1 MNSIQYN
8 FKSIPIIPKVSD
20 LIDTILSRTQ
30 SKTPTVTHPGYKI
43 TRIRKFYMRKV
54 RFTEDTIVEKLESIT
69 KNFPKLDDIH
79 PFYADMINILYD
91 KDHYKLAL
99 GTVNTAKNICQKIAS
114 DYVKL
119 LKYGDSLYR
128 CKQLKVAALGRMMT
142 TLKKLGS
149 SFNYLEEVRKHLSR
163 FPSIDPTERT
173 LILSGFPN
181 VGKSSFMNKI
191 TYADSEVQ
199 AYHFTTQSLF
209 VGHTYYKNIRWQVI
223 DTPGILDRTLEQR
236 NIIEMQTIT
245 ALAHLDACILYF
257 IDVSEN
263 CGYSIA
269 QQVSLFDS
277 IRPLFKNKPLVII
290 ANKTDLRK
298 YTELPENDRKLI
310 EDVAKEHQT
319 YLIQMSNNTGNGV
332 FDVKS
337 KACDILLKYREVKNN
352 GTKTKDITGLD
363 KIYIAKPTQIRDN
376 RKRTPNIP
384 QSFLEEKKIKLDE
397 KKEEKFDEEKFLR
410 EDNINDLEKKVDT
423 SKVKSII
430 EANGGD
436 GIFFFPQREE
446 FKLENPDWKYDI
458 WPEFMDGKNVFDFVD
473 KDILKK
479 VEALEK
485 EEEEIINN
493 ENKGL
498 GLKDDEDENMNDEE
512 ESSELSDDLIEAHE
526 KLMKDLKTI
535 KERHKL
541 VKRSKLPSRL
551 TGESS
556 TDKFMAEI
564 RPDLKEKADKIK
576 LISHKMRREQKDK
589 VRNNLKKDAG
599 IEDNDDMDDIDEMDI
614 DEENQK
620 TVKKKK
626 ISDKDSAKVVHEKNK
641 IVQRLQKKIQ
651 KKFDKNLQINETDRR
666 IDSKKPKFFN
676 TGKRGIGKTDW
687 R

>member
-8 FKSIPIIPKVSD
+8 FKSIPIIPKVNE

-54 RFTEDTIVEKLESIT
+54 RFTQDTITEKLEAII

-99 GTVNTAKNICQKIAS
+99 GTVNTAKNICEKIGS

-142 TLKKLGS
+142 TLKKLNS

-173 LILSGFPN
+173 LILAGFPN

-209 VGHTYYKNIRWQVI
+209 VGHTYYKNIKWQVI
-223 DTPGILDRTLEQR
+223 DTPGILDRNLEQR

-257 IDVSEN
+257 VDVSEN
-263 CGYSIA
+263 CGYSIK
-269 QQVSLFDS
+269 QQISLFDS

-290 ANKTDLRK
+290 ANKTDLK
-298 YTELPENDRKLI
+298 PYNDLDPSDKKLI
-310 EDVAKEHQT
+310 ENVAKEHQT
-319 YLIQMSNNTGNGV
+319 FLIQMSNETGNGV

-337 KACDILLKYREVKNN
+337 KACDILLKYREVTNH
-352 GTKTKDITGLD
+352 GAATKDITSLD

-376 RKRTPNIP
+376 RKRLPNIP
-384 QSFLEEKKIKLDE
+384 ESFIEEKKNTIPEEIDNETFLKKDTINTLEKKIKNN
-397 KKEEKFDEEKFLR
+397 KIKE
-410 EDNINDLEKKVDT
+410 
-423 SKVKSII
+423 II
-430 EANGGD
+430 EQNGGE
-436 GIFFFPQREE
+436 GVFFFEQRDE
-446 FKLENPDWKYDI
+446 FKLENPDWNYDI
-458 WPEFMDGKNVFDFVD
+458 WPEIMDGKNVYDFVD

-479 VEALEK
+479 VEALEN
-485 EEEEIINN
+485 ETENN
-493 ENKGL
+493 NNGL
-498 GLKDDEDENMNDEE
+498 ELDDDEMDD

-526 KLMKDLKTI
+526 QVMKNQKI
-535 KERHKL
+535 ISEKHKL
-541 VKRSKLPSRL
+541 VKKSKVPSRL
-551 TGESS
+551 AGNTA
-556 TDKFMAEI
+556 TDKFMEEV
-564 RPDLKEKADKIK
+564 RPDLKEKAEKVK
-576 LISHKMRREQKDK
+576 LLSHKLRREQKEK
-589 VRNNLKKDAG
+589 LRNSLKKDAG
-599 IEDNDDMDDIDEMDI
+599 VDIEDEKVDEENMDI
-614 DEENQK
+614 DEDNEMP
-620 TVKKKK
+620 TKKKK
-626 ISDKDSAKVVHEKNK
+626 VSENSSEKVKQEKNR

-651 KKFDKNLQINETDRR
+651 KKFDKNLQIDESDRH
-666 IDSKKPKFFN
+666 IDTKKPKFFN
-676 TGKRGIGKTDW
+676 TGKRGLGKTDW

>member
-8 FKSIPIIPKVSD
+8 FKNIPIIPKVSD

-54 RFTEDTIVEKLESIT
+54 RFTEDTITEKLESIT

-142 TLKKLGS
+142 ALKKLGA

-173 LILSGFPN
+173 LILAGFPN

-223 DTPGILDRTLEQR
+223 DTPGILDRALEQR

-257 IDVSEN
+257 IDVSEG

-298 YTELPENDRKLI
+298 YTELPEKERKLI
-310 EDVAKEHQT
+310 EEVAKEHQT
-319 YLIQMSNNTGNGV
+319 YLIQMSNTTGNGV

-337 KACDILLKYREVKNN
+337 KACDILLKYREVKNSGN
-352 GTKTKDITGLD
+352 KTKDITGLD
-363 KIYIAKPTQIRDN
+363 KIYIAQPTQIRDN

-384 QSFLEEKKIKLDE
+384 QSFLEEKKIKLNE
-397 KKEEKFDEEKFLR
+397 EQNEKFDEEKFLR
-410 EDNINDLEKKVDT
+410 EDNINKLEKKIKNNKFKEV
-423 SKVKSII
+423 I
-430 EANGGD
+430 EANGGT
-436 GIFFFPQREE
+436 GIYYFPLREE
-446 FKLENPDWKYDI
+446 FKLENPEWKYDI

-485 EEEEIINN
+485 EEEEILKNGD
-493 ENKGL
+493 KGL
-498 GLKDDEDENMNDEE
+498 DLEDNDNMDDGE

-526 KLMKDLKTI
+526 KLVQNLKTI

-541 VKRSKLPSRL
+541 VKKSKLPSKL
-551 TGESS
+551 VGDSA
-556 TDKFMAEI
+556 TDKFMAQV

-576 LISHKMRREQKDK
+576 LLSQKMRRDQKDK
-589 VRNNLKKDAG
+589 VRSNLKKDAG
-599 IEDNDDMDDIDEMDI
+599 IEEDDKIISDSDEMDI
-614 DEENQK
+614 EEENQK

-626 ISDKDSAKVVHEKNK
+626 LSEKESAKVTHEKNK

>member
-8 FKSIPIIPKVSD
+8 FKNIPIIPKVSD

-54 RFTEDTIVEKLESIT
+54 RFTEDTITEKLESIT

-142 TLKKLGS
+142 ALKKLGA

-173 LILSGFPN
+173 LILAGFPN

-223 DTPGILDRTLEQR
+223 DTPGILDRALEQR

-257 IDVSEN
+257 IDVSEG

-298 YTELPENDRKLI
+298 YTELPEKERKLI
-310 EDVAKEHQT
+310 EEVAKEHQT
-319 YLIQMSNNTGNGV
+319 YLIQMSNTTGNGV

-337 KACDILLKYREVKNN
+337 KACDILLKYREVKNSGN
-352 GTKTKDITGLD
+352 KTKDITGLD
-363 KIYIAKPTQIRDN
+363 KIYIAQPTQIRDN

-384 QSFLEEKKIKLDE
+384 QSFLEEKKIKLNE
-397 KKEEKFDEEKFLR
+397 EQNEKFDEEKFLR
-410 EDNINDLEKKVDT
+410 EDNINKLEKKIKNNKFKEV
-423 SKVKSII
+423 I
-430 EANGGD
+430 EANGGT
-436 GIFFFPQREE
+436 GIYYFPLREE
-446 FKLENPDWKYDI
+446 FKLENPEWKYDI

-485 EEEEIINN
+485 EEEEILKNGD
-493 ENKGL
+493 KGL
-498 GLKDDEDENMNDEE
+498 DLEDNDNMDDGE

-526 KLMKDLKTI
+526 KLVQNLKTI

-541 VKRSKLPSRL
+541 VKKSKLPSKL
-551 TGESS
+551 IGDSA
-556 TDKFMAEI
+556 TDKFMAQV

-576 LISHKMRREQKDK
+576 LLSQKMRRDQKDK
-589 VRNNLKKDAG
+589 VRTNLKKDAG
-599 IEDNDDMDDIDEMDI
+599 IEEDDKIISDSDEMDI
-614 DEENQK
+614 EEENQK

-626 ISDKDSAKVVHEKNK
+626 LSEKESAKVTHEKNK

>member
-8 FKSIPIIPKVSD
+8 FKNIPIIPKVSD

-54 RFTEDTIVEKLESIT
+54 RFTEDTITEKLEAIT

-99 GTVNTAKNICQKIAS
+99 GTVNTAKNICQKIGT

-142 TLKKLGS
+142 TLKKLGA

-173 LILSGFPN
+173 LILAGFPN

-223 DTPGILDRTLEQR
+223 DTPGILDRALEQR
-236 NIIEMQTIT
+236 NIIEIQTIT

-298 YTELPENDRKLI
+298 YTDLPEKERKLI
-310 EDVAKEHQT
+310 EEVAKEHQT
-319 YLIQMSNNTGNGV
+319 YLIQMSNTTGNGV

-384 QSFLEEKKIKLDE
+384 QSFLEEKKIKLNE
-397 KKEEKFDEEKFLR
+397 KKNEKIDEEKFLR
-410 EDNINDLEKKVDT
+410 EDNINDLEKKVDN
-423 SKVKSII
+423 KFKEVI
-430 EANGGD
+430 EANGGT
-436 GIFFFPQREE
+436 GIYYFPLREE

-479 VEALEK
+479 VQELEK
-485 EEEEIINN
+485 EEEEILNR
-493 ENKGL
+493 EDKGL
-498 GLKDDEDENMNDEE
+498 GLDNDENMDDGE
-512 ESSELSDDLIEAHE
+512 ESSELSEDLIEAHD
-526 KLMKDLKTI
+526 KLMQDLKTI

-541 VKRSKLPSRL
+541 VKKSKLPSRL
-551 TGESS
+551 VGESA
-556 TDKFMAEI
+556 TDKFMAEV
-564 RPDLKEKADKIK
+564 RPDLKAKAEKIK
-576 LISHKMRREQKDK
+576 LLSHKLRREQKDK

-599 IEDNDDMDDIDEMDI
+599 IGEDMDEDSDVMDI
-614 DEENQK
+614 EDEEPK
-620 TVKKKK
+620 VVKKKK
-626 ISDKDSAKVVHEKNK
+626 ISEKESAKVTHEKNK
-641 IVQRLQKKIQ
+641 IVQRLQKKIK

>member
-8 FKSIPIIPKVSD
+8 FKNIPIIPKVSD

-54 RFTEDTIVEKLESIT
+54 RFTEDTITEKLESIT

-142 TLKKLGS
+142 ALKKLGA

-173 LILSGFPN
+173 LILAGFPN

-223 DTPGILDRTLEQR
+223 DTPGILDRALEQR

-257 IDVSEN
+257 IDVSEG

-298 YTELPENDRKLI
+298 YTELPEKERKLI
-310 EDVAKEHQT
+310 EEVAKEHQT
-319 YLIQMSNNTGNGV
+319 YLIQMSNTTGNGV

-337 KACDILLKYREVKNN
+337 KACDILLKYREVKNSGN
-352 GTKTKDITGLD
+352 KTKDITGLD
-363 KIYIAKPTQIRDN
+363 KIYIAQPTQIRDN

-384 QSFLEEKKIKLDE
+384 QSFLEEKKMKLDA
-397 KKEEKFDEEKFLR
+397 KQKEKFDEEKFLR
-410 EDNINDLEKKVDT
+410 EDNINDLEKKIDNKFKNV
-423 SKVKSII
+423 I
-430 EANGGD
+430 EANGGT
-436 GIFFFPQREE
+436 GIYYFPLREE
-446 FKLENPDWKYDI
+446 FKLENPEWKYDI

-479 VEALEK
+479 VEALER
-485 EEEEIINN
+485 EEEEILQKGD
-493 ENKGL
+493 KGL
-498 GLKDDEDENMNDEE
+498 NMDNDEDMNDGE
-512 ESSELSDDLIEAHE
+512 ESSELSEDLIEAHD
-526 KLMKDLKTI
+526 KLMQDLKTI

-541 VKRSKLPSRL
+541 VKRSKLPSKL
-551 TGESS
+551 VGESA
-556 TDKFMAEI
+556 TDKFMAEV
-564 RPDLKEKADKIK
+564 RPDLKAKAEKIK
-576 LISHKMRREQKDK
+576 LLSHKMRRDQKDK

-599 IEDNDDMDDIDEMDI
+599 IGDMDEISDEMDI
-614 DEENQK
+614 EEEDQK
-620 TVKKKK
+620 VVKKKK
-626 ISDKDSAKVVHEKNK
+626 ISEKESAKVTHEKNK

-666 IDSKKPKFFN
+666 IDSKKQKFFN

>member
-8 FKSIPIIPKVSD
+8 FKNIPIIPKVSD

-54 RFTEDTIVEKLESIT
+54 RFTEDTITEKLESIT

-142 TLKKLGS
+142 ALKKLGA

-173 LILSGFPN
+173 LILAGFPN

-223 DTPGILDRTLEQR
+223 DTPGILDRALEQR

-257 IDVSEN
+257 IDVSEG

-298 YTELPENDRKLI
+298 YTDLPEKERKLI
-310 EDVAKEHQT
+310 EEVAKEHQT
-319 YLIQMSNNTGNGV
+319 YLIQMSNTTGNGV

-337 KACDILLKYREVKNN
+337 KACDILLKYREVKNSGN
-352 GTKTKDITGLD
+352 KTKDITGLD
-363 KIYIAKPTQIRDN
+363 KIYIAQPTQIRDN

-384 QSFLEEKKIKLDE
+384 QSFLDEKKIKLNE
-397 KKEEKFDEEKFLR
+397 EQNEKFDEEKFLR
-410 EDNINDLEKKVDT
+410 EDNINKLEKKIKNNKFKEV
-423 SKVKSII
+423 I
-430 EANGGD
+430 EANGGT
-436 GIFFFPQREE
+436 GIYYFPLREE
-446 FKLENPDWKYDI
+446 FKLENPEWKYDI

-485 EEEEIINN
+485 EEEEILKNGD
-493 ENKGL
+493 KGL
-498 GLKDDEDENMNDEE
+498 DLEDNDNMDDGE

-526 KLMKDLKTI
+526 KLVQNLKTI

-541 VKRSKLPSRL
+541 VKKSKLPSKL
-551 TGESS
+551 VGDSA
-556 TDKFMAEI
+556 TDKFMAQV

-576 LISHKMRREQKDK
+576 LLSQKMRRDQKDK
-589 VRNNLKKDAG
+589 VRTNLKKDAG
-599 IEDNDDMDDIDEMDI
+599 IEEDDKIISDSDEMDI
-614 DEENQK
+614 EEENQK

-626 ISDKDSAKVVHEKNK
+626 LSEKESAKVTHEKNK

>member
-20 LIDTILSRTQ
+20 LIDSILSKTQ

-54 RFTEDTIVEKLESIT
+54 RFTEDSITEKLESIT

-142 TLKKLGS
+142 TLKKLGA

-173 LILSGFPN
+173 LILAGFPN

-223 DTPGILDRTLEQR
+223 DTPGILDRALEQR

-257 IDVSEN
+257 VDVSEN

-298 YTELPENDRKLI
+298 YTDLPEKDRKLI
-310 EDVAKEHQT
+310 EEVAKEHQT
-319 YLIQMSNNTGNGV
+319 YLIQMSNTTGNGV

-337 KACDILLKYREVKNN
+337 KACDILLKYREVKNS
-352 GTKTKDITGLD
+352 GAKTKDITGLD

-384 QSFLEEKKIKLDE
+384 QSFLEEKKIKLNEE
-397 KKEEKFDEEKFLR
+397 KNEKFDEEKFLR
-410 EDNINDLEKKVDT
+410 EDNINNLEKKIKNNKFKEV
-423 SKVKSII
+423 I
-430 EANGGD
+430 EANGGT
-436 GIFFFPQREE
+436 GIYYFPLREE

-485 EEEEIINN
+485 EEEEIAQR
-493 ENKGL
+493 GDL
-498 GLKDDEDENMNDEE
+498 GLDEDEDNNNMDDGE
-512 ESSELSDDLIEAHE
+512 ESSELSEDLIEAHE
-526 KLMKDLKTI
+526 KLMKNVKII

-551 TGESS
+551 IGESA
-556 TDKFMAEI
+556 TDKFMSEV
-564 RPDLKEKADKIK
+564 RPDLKEKAEKIK
-576 LISHKMRREQKDK
+576 LISHKLRRDQKEKMRS
-589 VRNNLKKDAG
+589 NLKKDAG
-599 IEDNDDMDDIDEMDI
+599 INEEDDKISDSDEMDI
-614 DEENQK
+614 EEENQK

-626 ISDKDSAKVVHEKNK
+626 KSEKKSEKVIHEKNK

-651 KKFDKNLQINETDRR
+651 KKFDKNLQINE
-666 IDSKKPKFFN
+666 KCKN
-676 TGKRGIGKTDW
+676 N
-687 R
+687 

>member
-20 LIDTILSRTQ
+20 LIDSILSKTQ

-54 RFTEDTIVEKLESIT
+54 RFTEDSITEKLESIT

-142 TLKKLGS
+142 TLKKLGA

-173 LILSGFPN
+173 LILAGFPN

-223 DTPGILDRTLEQR
+223 DTPGILDRALEQR

-257 IDVSEN
+257 VDVSEN

-298 YTELPENDRKLI
+298 YTELPEKDRKLI
-310 EDVAKEHQT
+310 EEVAKEHQT
-319 YLIQMSNNTGNGV
+319 YLIQMSNTTGNGV

-337 KACDILLKYREVKNN
+337 KACDILLKYREVKNS
-352 GTKTKDITGLD
+352 GAKTKDITGLD

-384 QSFLEEKKIKLDE
+384 QSFLEEKQNKLNEE
-397 KKEEKFDEEKFLR
+397 KNEKFDEEKFLR
-410 EDNINDLEKKVDT
+410 EDNINNLEKKI
-423 SKVKSII
+423 KNNKFKEII
-430 EANGGD
+430 EANGGT
-436 GIFFFPQREE
+436 GIYYFPLREE

-485 EEEEIINN
+485 EEEEIAQRGDM
-493 ENKGL
+493 GL
-498 GLKDDEDENMNDEE
+498 DDDENNMDDGE
-512 ESSELSDDLIEAHE
+512 ESSELSEDLIEAHE
-526 KLMKDLKTI
+526 KLMKNVKTI

-551 TGESS
+551 VGESA
-556 TDKFMAEI
+556 TDKFMNEV
-564 RPDLKEKADKIK
+564 RPDLKEKAEKIK
-576 LISHKMRREQKDK
+576 LISHKMRRDQKEK
-589 VRNNLKKDAG
+589 MRSNLKKDAG
-599 IEDNDDMDDIDEMDI
+599 IDEEDDKISDSDEMDI
-614 DEENQK
+614 EEENQK

-626 ISDKDSAKVVHEKNK
+626 ISEKESAKVVHEKNK

-676 TGKRGIGKTDW
+676 TGKRGLGKTDW

>member
-8 FKSIPIIPKVSD
+8 FKNIPIIPKVSD

-54 RFTEDTIVEKLESIT
+54 RFTEDTITEKLESIT

-142 TLKKLGS
+142 ALKKLGA

-173 LILSGFPN
+173 LILAGFPN

-223 DTPGILDRTLEQR
+223 DTPGILDRALEQR

-257 IDVSEN
+257 IDVSEG

-298 YTELPENDRKLI
+298 YTDLPEKERKLI
-310 EDVAKEHQT
+310 EEVAKEHQT
-319 YLIQMSNNTGNGV
+319 YLIQMSNTTGNGV

-337 KACDILLKYREVKNN
+337 KACDILLKYREVKNSGN
-352 GTKTKDITGLD
+352 KTKDITGLD
-363 KIYIAKPTQIRDN
+363 KIYIAQPTQIRDN

-384 QSFLEEKKIKLDE
+384 QSFLEEKKIKLNE
-397 KKEEKFDEEKFLR
+397 EQNEKFDEEKFLR
-410 EDNINDLEKKVDT
+410 EDNINKLEKKIKNNKFKEV
-423 SKVKSII
+423 I
-430 EANGGD
+430 EANGGT
-436 GIFFFPQREE
+436 GIYYFPLREE
-446 FKLENPDWKYDI
+446 FKLENPEWKYDI

-485 EEEEIINN
+485 EEEEILKNGD
-493 ENKGL
+493 KGL
-498 GLKDDEDENMNDEE
+498 DLEDNDNMDDGE

-526 KLMKDLKTI
+526 KLVQNLKTI

-541 VKRSKLPSRL
+541 VKKSKLPSKL
-551 TGESS
+551 IGDSA
-556 TDKFMAEI
+556 TDKFMAQV

-576 LISHKMRREQKDK
+576 LLSQKMRRDQKDK
-589 VRNNLKKDAG
+589 VRTNLKKDAG
-599 IEDNDDMDDIDEMDI
+599 IEEDDKIISDSDEMDI
-614 DEENQK
+614 EEENQK

-626 ISDKDSAKVVHEKNK
+626 LSEKESAKVTHEKNK

>member
-8 FKSIPIIPKVSD
+8 FKNIPIIQKVNE
-20 LIDTILSRTQ
+20 LIDTILSKTQ

-54 RFTEDTIVEKLESIT
+54 RFTEDTIVEKLDGIV

-99 GTVNTAKNICQKIAS
+99 GSVNTAKNICQKIAS

-142 TLKKLGS
+142 TLKKLNS

-173 LILSGFPN
+173 LILAGFPN

-245 ALAHLDACILYF
+245 ALAHLDACI
-257 IDVSEN
+257 
-263 CGYSIA
+263 
-269 QQVSLFDS
+269 
-277 IRPLFKNKPLVII
+277 
-290 ANKTDLRK
+290 NKTDLRA
-298 YTELPENDRKLI
+298 YNDLPEKDRKCI

-319 YLIQMSNNTGNGV
+319 YLIQMSNTTGNGV

-337 KACDILLKYREVKNN
+337 KACDILLKYREVTNH
-352 GTKTKDITGLD
+352 GASTKDITGLD
-363 KIYIAKPTQIRDN
+363 KIYIAQPTQIRDN
-376 RKRTPNIP
+376 RKRLPNIP
-384 QSFLEEKKIKLDE
+384 QSFIEEKNNKIT
-397 KKEEKFDEEKFLR
+397 EEKNEKVEEEKFLR
-410 EDNINDLEKKVDT
+410 EDTINTLEKKIT
-423 SKVKSII
+423 NNKVKEII
-430 EANGGD
+430 EANGGV
-436 GIFFFPQREE
+436 GVYYFPQREE
-446 FKLENPDWKYDI
+446 FKLENPDWKYDV
-458 WPEFMDGKNVFDFVD
+458 WPEIMDGKNVYDFVD

-485 EEEEIINN
+485 EEELINN
-493 ENKGL
+493 KELDLEDDDNM
-498 GLKDDEDENMNDEE
+498 KDDDGE

-526 KLMKDLKTI
+526 KLMKNVKTI
-535 KERHKL
+535 KERHKM
-541 VKRSKLPSRL
+541 VKKSRIPVRL
-551 TGESS
+551 GGGTA
-556 TDKFMAEI
+556 TDKFMEEV
-564 RPDLKEKADKIK
+564 RPDLKAKAEKVK
-576 LISHKMRREQKDK
+576 LLSQKLRREQKDK
-589 VRNNLKKDAG
+589 MRNSLKKEAG
-599 IEDNDDMDDIDEMDI
+599 VIEEDQKVEEDDEMDI
-614 DEENQK
+614 DEENQN
-620 TVKKKK
+620 TKKKK
-626 ISDKDSAKVVHEKNK
+626 KVSEKESVKVKQEKNK

-666 IDSKKPKFFN
+666 IGDKKPRFFN
-676 TGKRGIGKTDW
+676 SGKRGIGKTDW

>member
-20 LIDTILSRTQ
+20 LIDSILSKTQ

-54 RFTEDTIVEKLESIT
+54 RFTEDSITEKLESIT

-142 TLKKLGS
+142 TLKKLGA

-173 LILSGFPN
+173 LILAGFPN

-223 DTPGILDRTLEQR
+223 DTPGILDRALEQR

-257 IDVSEN
+257 VDVSEN

-298 YTELPENDRKLI
+298 YNELPEKDRKLI
-310 EDVAKEHQT
+310 EEVAKEHQT
-319 YLIQMSNNTGNGV
+319 YLIQMSNTTGNGV

-352 GTKTKDITGLD
+352 GAKTKDITGLD

-384 QSFLEEKKIKLDE
+384 QSFLEEKQNKLNEE
-397 KKEEKFDEEKFLR
+397 KNEKFDEEKFLR
-410 EDNINDLEKKVDT
+410 EDNINNLEKKI
-423 SKVKSII
+423 KNNKFKEII
-430 EANGGD
+430 EANGGT
-436 GIFFFPQREE
+436 GIYYFPLREE

-485 EEEEIINN
+485 EEEEIAQRGDM
-493 ENKGL
+493 GL
-498 GLKDDEDENMNDEE
+498 DDDENNMDDGE
-512 ESSELSDDLIEAHE
+512 ESSELSEDLIEAHE
-526 KLMKDLKTI
+526 KLMKNVKTI

-541 VKRSKLPSRL
+541 VKRS
-551 TGESS
+551 
-556 TDKFMAEI
+556 
-564 RPDLKEKADKIK
+564 
-576 LISHKMRREQKDK
+576 
-589 VRNNLKKDAG
+589 
-599 IEDNDDMDDIDEMDI
+599 
-614 DEENQK
+614 
-620 TVKKKK
+620 
-626 ISDKDSAKVVHEKNK
+626 
-641 IVQRLQKKIQ
+641 
-651 KKFDKNLQINETDRR
+651 
-666 IDSKKPKFFN
+666 
-676 TGKRGIGKTDW
+676 
-687 R
+687 

>member
-8 FKSIPIIPKVSD
+8 FKNIPIIPKVSD

-54 RFTEDTIVEKLESIT
+54 RFTEDTITEKLEAIT

-99 GTVNTAKNICQKIAS
+99 GTVNTAKNICQKIAT

-142 TLKKLGS
+142 TLKKLGA

-173 LILSGFPN
+173 LILAGFPN

-223 DTPGILDRTLEQR
+223 DTPGILDRALEQR

-298 YTELPENDRKLI
+298 YTDLPEKERKLI
-310 EDVAKEHQT
+310 EEVAKEHQT
-319 YLIQMSNNTGNGV
+319 YLIQMSNTTGNGV

-384 QSFLEEKKIKLDE
+384 QSFIEEKKIKLNEKKDE
-397 KKEEKFDEEKFLR
+397 KIDEEKFLR
-410 EDNINDLEKKVDT
+410 EDNINDLEKKVDN
-423 SKVKSII
+423 KFKEVI
-430 EANGGD
+430 EANGGT
-436 GIFFFPQREE
+436 GIYYFPLREE

-479 VEALEK
+479 VQELEK
-485 EEEEIINN
+485 EEEEILNR
-493 ENKGL
+493 EDKGL
-498 GLKDDEDENMNDEE
+498 GLDNDENMDDGE
-512 ESSELSDDLIEAHE
+512 ESSELSEDLIEAHD
-526 KLMKDLKTI
+526 KLMQDLKTI

-541 VKRSKLPSRL
+541 VKRSKLPSKL
-551 TGESS
+551 VGESA
-556 TDKFMAEI
+556 TDKFMAEV
-564 RPDLKEKADKIK
+564 RPDLKAKAEKIK
-576 LISHKMRREQKDK
+576 LLSHKMRRDQKDK

-599 IEDNDDMDDIDEMDI
+599 IGDMDEISDEMDI
-614 DEENQK
+614 EEEEQK
-620 TVKKKK
+620 VVKKKK
-626 ISDKDSAKVVHEKNK
+626 VSEKESAKVTHEKNK

-666 IDSKKPKFFN
+666 IDSKKQKFFN

>member
-20 LIDTILSRTQ
+20 LIDSILSKTQ

-54 RFTEDTIVEKLESIT
+54 RFTEDSITEKLESIT

-142 TLKKLGS
+142 TLKKLGA

-173 LILSGFPN
+173 LILAGFPN

-223 DTPGILDRTLEQR
+223 DTPGILDRALEQR

-257 IDVSEN
+257 VDVSEN

-298 YTELPENDRKLI
+298 YTDLPEKDRKLI
-310 EDVAKEHQT
+310 EEVAKEHQT
-319 YLIQMSNNTGNGV
+319 YLIQMSNTTGNGV

-352 GTKTKDITGLD
+352 GAKTKDITGLD

-397 KKEEKFDEEKFLR
+397 AKNEKFDEEKFLR
-410 EDNINDLEKKVDT
+410 EDNINNLEKKI
-423 SKVKSII
+423 KNNKFKEII
-430 EANGGD
+430 EANGGT
-436 GIFFFPQREE
+436 GIFYFPLREE

-485 EEEEIINN
+485 EEEEIAQR
-493 ENKGL
+493 GDL
-498 GLKDDEDENMNDEE
+498 GLDEDENNMDDGE
-512 ESSELSDDLIEAHE
+512 ESSELSEDLIEAHE
-526 KLMKDLKTI
+526 KLMKNVKTI

-551 TGESS
+551 VGESA
-556 TDKFMAEI
+556 TDKFMSEV
-564 RPDLKEKADKIK
+564 RPDLKEKAEKIK
-576 LISHKMRREQKDK
+576 LISHKLRRDQKEK
-589 VRNNLKKDAG
+589 LRSNLKKDAG
-599 IEDNDDMDDIDEMDI
+599 INEEDDKISDSDEMDI
-614 DEENQK
+614 EEENQK

-626 ISDKDSAKVVHEKNK
+626 ISEKKSEKVTYEKNK

-676 TGKRGIGKTDW
+676 TGKRGLGKTDW

>member
-8 FKSIPIIPKVSD
+8 FKNIPIIPKVSD
-20 LIDTILSRTQ
+20 LIDTILSKTQ

-54 RFTEDTIVEKLESIT
+54 RFTEDTITEKLESIT

-99 GTVNTAKNICQKIAS
+99 GTVNTAKNICQKISS

-142 TLKKLGS
+142 TLKKLGA

-173 LILSGFPN
+173 LILAGFPN

-223 DTPGILDRTLEQR
+223 DTPGILDRALEQR

-257 IDVSEN
+257 VDVSEN

-298 YTELPENDRKLI
+298 YTDLPEKDRKLI
-310 EDVAKEHQT
+310 EEVAKEHQT
-319 YLIQMSNNTGNGV
+319 YLIQMSNTTGNGV

-352 GTKTKDITGLD
+352 GTKTKDITSLD

-384 QSFLEEKKIKLDE
+384 QSFLEEKKMKLDA
-397 KKEEKFDEEKFLR
+397 KQKEKFDEEKFLR
-410 EDNINDLEKKVDT
+410 EDNINDLEKKIDNKFKDV
-423 SKVKSII
+423 I
-430 EANGGD
+430 EANGGT
-436 GIFFFPQREE
+436 GIYYFPLREE
-446 FKLENPDWKYDI
+446 FKLENPEWKYDI

-479 VEALEK
+479 VEALER
-485 EEEEIINN
+485 EEEEILQKGD
-493 ENKGL
+493 KGL
-498 GLKDDEDENMNDEE
+498 NMDNDEDMNDGE
-512 ESSELSDDLIEAHE
+512 ESSELSEDLIEAHD
-526 KLMKDLKTI
+526 KLMQDLKTI

-551 TGESS
+551 IGESA
-556 TDKFMAEI
+556 TDKFMAEV
-564 RPDLKEKADKIK
+564 RPDLKQKAEKIK
-576 LISHKMRREQKDK
+576 LLSQKMRREQKDK

-599 IEDNDDMDDIDEMDI
+599 IDEEENIEDSDDMDI
-614 DEENQK
+614 EEEDK
-620 TVKKKK
+620 KIVKKKK
-626 ISDKDSAKVVHEKNK
+626 ISEKESAKIKHEKNK

-666 IDSKKPKFFN
+666 IDSKKQKFFN

>member
-1 MNSIQYN
+1 MNSIKYN

-20 LIDTILSRTQ
+20 LIDSILSKTQ

-54 RFTEDTIVEKLESIT
+54 RFTEDSITEKLESIT

-142 TLKKLGS
+142 TLKKLGA

-173 LILSGFPN
+173 LILAGFPN

-223 DTPGILDRTLEQR
+223 DTPGILDRALEQR

-257 IDVSEN
+257 VDVSEN

-298 YTELPENDRKLI
+298 YTDLPEKDRKLI
-310 EDVAKEHQT
+310 EEVAKEHQT
-319 YLIQMSNNTGNGV
+319 YLIQMSNTTGNGV

-337 KACDILLKYREVKNN
+337 KACDILLKYREVKNS
-352 GTKTKDITGLD
+352 GAKTKDITGLD

-384 QSFLEEKKIKLDE
+384 QSFLEEKKIKLNEE
-397 KKEEKFDEEKFLR
+397 KNEKFDEEKFLR
-410 EDNINDLEKKVDT
+410 EDNINNLEKKIKNNKFKEV
-423 SKVKSII
+423 I
-430 EANGGD
+430 EANGGT
-436 GIFFFPQREE
+436 GIYYFPLREE

-485 EEEEIINN
+485 EEEEIAQR
-493 ENKGL
+493 GDL
-498 GLKDDEDENMNDEE
+498 GLDEDEDNNNMDDGE
-512 ESSELSDDLIEAHE
+512 ESSELSEDLIEAHE
-526 KLMKDLKTI
+526 KLMKNVKTI

-551 TGESS
+551 VGDSA
-556 TDKFMAEI
+556 TDKFMSEV
-564 RPDLKEKADKIK
+564 RPDLKEKAEKIK
-576 LISHKMRREQKDK
+576 LISQKLRRDQKEKMRS
-589 VRNNLKKDAG
+589 NLKKDAG
-599 IEDNDDMDDIDEMDI
+599 IDEEDDKISDSDEMDI
-614 DEENQK
+614 EEENQK

-626 ISDKDSAKVVHEKNK
+626 ISDKKSEKVIHEKNK

-666 IDSKKPKFFN
+666 IDSKKQKFFN
-676 TGKRGIGKTDW
+676 TGKRGLGKTDW

>member
-8 FKSIPIIPKVSD
+8 FKNIPIIPKVSD

-54 RFTEDTIVEKLESIT
+54 RFTEDTITEKLESIT

-142 TLKKLGS
+142 ALKKLGA

-173 LILSGFPN
+173 LILAGFPN

-223 DTPGILDRTLEQR
+223 DTPGILDRALEQR

-257 IDVSEN
+257 IDVSEG

-298 YTELPENDRKLI
+298 YTELPEKERKLI
-310 EDVAKEHQT
+310 EEVAKEHQT
-319 YLIQMSNNTGNGV
+319 YLIQMSNTTGNGV

-337 KACDILLKYREVKNN
+337 KACDILLKYREVKNSGN
-352 GTKTKDITGLD
+352 KTKDITGLD
-363 KIYIAKPTQIRDN
+363 KIYIAQPTQIRDN

-384 QSFLEEKKIKLDE
+384 QSFLEEKKIKLNE
-397 KKEEKFDEEKFLR
+397 EQNEKFDEEKFLR
-410 EDNINDLEKKVDT
+410 EDNINKLEKKIKNNKFKEV
-423 SKVKSII
+423 I
-430 EANGGD
+430 EANGGT
-436 GIFFFPQREE
+436 GIYYFPLREE
-446 FKLENPDWKYDI
+446 FKLENPEWKYDI

-485 EEEEIINN
+485 EEEEILKNGD
-493 ENKGL
+493 KGL
-498 GLKDDEDENMNDEE
+498 DLDDGE

-526 KLMKDLKTI
+526 KLVQNLKTI

-541 VKRSKLPSRL
+541 VKKSKLPSKL
-551 TGESS
+551 VGDSA
-556 TDKFMAEI
+556 TDKFMAQV

-576 LISHKMRREQKDK
+576 LLSQKMRRDQKDK
-589 VRNNLKKDAG
+589 VRTNLKKDAG
-599 IEDNDDMDDIDEMDI
+599 IEEDDKIISDSDEMDI
-614 DEENQK
+614 EEENQK

-626 ISDKDSAKVVHEKNK
+626 LSEKESAKVTHEKNK

>member
-8 FKSIPIIPKVSD
+8 FKNIPIIPKVSD

-54 RFTEDTIVEKLESIT
+54 RFTEDTITEKLEAIT

-99 GTVNTAKNICQKIAS
+99 GTVNTAKNICQKIAT

-142 TLKKLGS
+142 TLKKLGA

-173 LILSGFPN
+173 LILAGFPN

-223 DTPGILDRTLEQR
+223 DTPGILDRALEQR

-298 YTELPENDRKLI
+298 YTDLPEKERKLI
-310 EDVAKEHQT
+310 EEVAKEHQT
-319 YLIQMSNNTGNGV
+319 YLIQMSNTTGNGV

-352 GTKTKDITGLD
+352 GTKTKDITGFD

-384 QSFLEEKKIKLDE
+384 QSFIEEKKIKLNEKKDE
-397 KKEEKFDEEKFLR
+397 KVDEEKFLR
-410 EDNINDLEKKVDT
+410 EDNINDLEKKVDN
-423 SKVKSII
+423 KFKEVI
-430 EANGGD
+430 EANGGT
-436 GIFFFPQREE
+436 GIYYFPLREE

-479 VEALEK
+479 VQELEK
-485 EEEEIINN
+485 EEEEILNR
-493 ENKGL
+493 EDKGL
-498 GLKDDEDENMNDEE
+498 GLDNDENMDDGE
-512 ESSELSDDLIEAHE
+512 ESSELSEDLIEAHD
-526 KLMKDLKTI
+526 KLMQDLKTI

-541 VKRSKLPSRL
+541 VKRSKLPSKL
-551 TGESS
+551 VGESA
-556 TDKFMAEI
+556 TDKFMAEV
-564 RPDLKEKADKIK
+564 RPDLKAKAEKIK
-576 LISHKMRREQKDK
+576 LLSHKMRREQKDK

-599 IEDNDDMDDIDEMDI
+599 IGDMDEISDEMDI
-614 DEENQK
+614 EEEEQK
-620 TVKKKK
+620 VVKKKK
-626 ISDKDSAKVVHEKNK
+626 ISEKESAKVTHEKNK

-666 IDSKKPKFFN
+666 IDSKKQKFFN

>member
-8 FKSIPIIPKVSD
+8 FKNIPIIPKVNE

-54 RFTEDTIVEKLESIT
+54 RFTEDTIVEKLEGIV
-69 KNFPKLDDIH
+69 KGFPKLDDIH

-99 GTVNTAKNICQKIAS
+99 GTVNTAKSICQKIAS

-163 FPSIDPTERT
+163 FPSIDPMERT
-173 LILSGFPN
+173 LILAGFPN

-290 ANKTDLRK
+290 ANKTDLRP
-298 YTELPENDRKLI
+298 YNDLPEKDRKNI

-319 YLIQMSNNTGNGV
+319 YLIQMSNTTGNGV

-337 KACDILLKYREVKNN
+337 KACDILLKYREVTNH
-352 GTKTKDITGLD
+352 GASTKDITGLD
-363 KIYIAKPTQIRDN
+363 KIYIAQPTQIRDN
-376 RKRTPNIP
+376 RKRLPNIP
-384 QSFLEEKKIKLDE
+384 KSFIEEKMNKINEEKDE
-397 KKEEKFDEEKFLR
+397 KVEEEKFLR
-410 EDNINDLEKKVDT
+410 EDTINNLEKKITNNKMKEV
-423 SKVKSII
+423 I
-430 EANGGD
+430 EANGGT
-436 GIFFFPQREE
+436 GVYYFPQREE
-446 FKLENPDWKYDI
+446 FKLENPDWKYDV
-458 WPEFMDGKNVFDFVD
+458 WPEIMDGKNVYDFVD

-479 VEALEK
+479 VEALELEEQEFLNKK
-485 EEEEIINN
+485 EM
-493 ENKGL
+493 GL
-498 GLKDDEDENMNDEE
+498 DDDEGMNDEDED
-512 ESSELSDDLIEAHE
+512 SSELSDDLLEAHE
-526 KLMKDLKTI
+526 KLMQNVKTI

-541 VKRSKLPSRL
+541 VKKSRIPVRLGGL
-551 TGESS
+551 TA
-556 TDKFMAEI
+556 TDKFMEEV
-564 RPDLKEKADKIK
+564 RPDLKAKAEKVK
-576 LISHKMRREQKDK
+576 LLSHKLRREQKDK
-589 VRNNLKKDAG
+589 LRNNLKKDAG
-599 IEDNDDMDDIDEMDI
+599 V
-614 DEENQK
+614 DEENEK

-626 ISDKDSAKVVHEKNK
+626 ISEKESLKVKQEKNK

-651 KKFDKNLQINETDRR
+651 KKFDKNLQINESDRH
-666 IDSKKPKFFN
+666 IGDKKPKFFN
-676 TGKRGIGKTDW
+676 SGKRGIGKTDW

>member
-8 FKSIPIIPKVSD
+8 FKNIPIIPKVSD
-20 LIDTILSRTQ
+20 LIDTILSKTQ

-54 RFTEDTIVEKLESIT
+54 RFTEDTITEKLESIT

-99 GTVNTAKNICQKIAS
+99 GTVNTAKNICQKISS

-142 TLKKLGS
+142 TLKKLGA

-173 LILSGFPN
+173 LILAGFPN

-223 DTPGILDRTLEQR
+223 DTPGILDRALEQR

-257 IDVSEN
+257 VDVSEN

-298 YTELPENDRKLI
+298 YTDLPEKDRKLI
-310 EDVAKEHQT
+310 EEVAKEHQT
-319 YLIQMSNNTGNGV
+319 YLIQMSNTTGNGV

-352 GTKTKDITGLD
+352 GNKTKDLTSLD

-384 QSFLEEKKIKLDE
+384 QSFLDE
-397 KKEEKFDEEKFLR
+397 KKKKLEEKNNEKFDEEKFLR
-410 EDNINDLEKKVDT
+410 EDNINDLEKKIDNKFKDV
-423 SKVKSII
+423 I
-430 EANGGD
+430 EANGGT
-436 GIFFFPQREE
+436 GIYYFPLREE

-485 EEEEIINN
+485 EEEEILQ
-493 ENKGL
+493 KGDKGML
-498 GLKDDEDENMNDEE
+498 MDNDEDMNDGE
-512 ESSELSDDLIEAHE
+512 ESSELSEDLIEAHD
-526 KLMKDLKTI
+526 KLMQDLKTI

-551 TGESS
+551 IGESA
-556 TDKFMAEI
+556 TDKFMAEV
-564 RPDLKEKADKIK
+564 RPDLKEKAEKVK
-576 LISHKMRREQKDK
+576 LLSQKMRREQKDK

-599 IEDNDDMDDIDEMDI
+599 IEEEDMENSDEMDI
-614 DEENQK
+614 EEENK
-620 TVKKKK
+620 KIVKKKK
-626 ISDKDSAKVVHEKNK
+626 ISEKESEKIKHEKNK

-666 IDSKKPKFFN
+666 IDSKKQKFFN

>member
-20 LIDTILSRTQ
+20 LIDSILSKTQ

-54 RFTEDTIVEKLESIT
+54 RFTEDSITEKLESIT

-142 TLKKLGS
+142 TLKKLGA

-173 LILSGFPN
+173 LILAGFPN

-223 DTPGILDRTLEQR
+223 DTPGILDRALEQR

-257 IDVSEN
+257 VDVSEN

-298 YTELPENDRKLI
+298 YTDLPEKDRKLI
-310 EDVAKEHQT
+310 EEVAKEHQT
-319 YLIQMSNNTGNGV
+319 YLIQMSNTTGNGV

-337 KACDILLKYREVKNN
+337 KACDILLKYREVKNS
-352 GTKTKDITGLD
+352 GAKTKDITGLD

-384 QSFLEEKKIKLDE
+384 QSFLEEKKIKLNEE
-397 KKEEKFDEEKFLR
+397 KNEKFDEEKFLR
-410 EDNINDLEKKVDT
+410 EDNINNLEKKIKNNKFKEV
-423 SKVKSII
+423 I
-430 EANGGD
+430 EANGGT
-436 GIFFFPQREE
+436 GIYYFPLREE
-446 FKLENPDWKYDI
+446 FKLENPEWKYDI

-485 EEEEIINN
+485 EEEEILKNGD
-493 ENKGL
+493 KGL
-498 GLKDDEDENMNDEE
+498 DLEDNDNMDDGE

-526 KLMKDLKTI
+526 KLVQNLKTI

-541 VKRSKLPSRL
+541 VKKSKLPSKL
-551 TGESS
+551 VGDSA
-556 TDKFMAEI
+556 TDKFMAQV

-576 LISHKMRREQKDK
+576 LLSQKMRRDQKDK
-589 VRNNLKKDAG
+589 VRTNLKKDAG
-599 IEDNDDMDDIDEMDI
+599 IEEDDKIISDSDEMDI
-614 DEENQK
+614 EEENQK

-626 ISDKDSAKVVHEKNK
+626 LSEKESAKVTHEKNK

>member
-8 FKSIPIIPKVSD
+8 FKSIPIIPKVNE

-54 RFTEDTIVEKLESIT
+54 RFTQDTITEKLEAII

-99 GTVNTAKNICQKIAS
+99 GTVNTAKNICEKIGS

-128 CKQLKVAALGRMMT
+128 CKQLKVTALGRMMT
-142 TLKKLGS
+142 TLKKLNS

-173 LILSGFPN
+173 LILAGFPN

-209 VGHTYYKNIRWQVI
+209 VGHTYYKNIKWQVI
-223 DTPGILDRTLEQR
+223 DTPGILDRNLEQR

-257 IDVSEN
+257 VDVSEN
-263 CGYSIA
+263 CGYSIK
-269 QQVSLFDS
+269 QQISLFDS

-290 ANKTDLRK
+290 ANKTDLK
-298 YTELPENDRKLI
+298 PYNDLEPSDKKLI
-310 EDVAKEHQT
+310 ENVAKEHQT
-319 YLIQMSNNTGNGV
+319 FLIQMSNETGNGV

-337 KACDILLKYREVKNN
+337 KACDILLKYREVTNH
-352 GTKTKDITGLD
+352 GAATKDITSLD

-376 RKRTPNIP
+376 RKRLPNIP
-384 QSFLEEKKIKLDE
+384 ESFIEEKKNTIPEEIDNETFLKKDTINTLEKKIKNN
-397 KKEEKFDEEKFLR
+397 KIKE
-410 EDNINDLEKKVDT
+410 
-423 SKVKSII
+423 II
-430 EANGGD
+430 EKNGGE
-436 GIFFFPQREE
+436 GVFFFEQRDE
-446 FKLENPDWKYDI
+446 FKLENPDWNYDI
-458 WPEFMDGKNVFDFVD
+458 WPEIMDGKNVYDFVD

-479 VEALEK
+479 VEALEN
-485 EEEEIINN
+485 ETENN
-493 ENKGL
+493 NNGL
-498 GLKDDEDENMNDEE
+498 ELDDDEMDD

-526 KLMKDLKTI
+526 QVMKNQKI
-535 KERHKL
+535 ISEKHKL
-541 VKRSKLPSRL
+541 VKKSKVPSRL
-551 TGESS
+551 AGNTA
-556 TDKFMAEI
+556 TDKFMEEV
-564 RPDLKEKADKIK
+564 RPDLKEKAEKVK
-576 LISHKMRREQKDK
+576 LLSHKLRREQKEK
-589 VRNNLKKDAG
+589 LRNSLKKDAG
-599 IEDNDDMDDIDEMDI
+599 VDEEDEKVDEENMDI
-614 DEENQK
+614 DEDNEMP
-620 TVKKKK
+620 TKKKK
-626 ISDKDSAKVVHEKNK
+626 VSENSSEKVKQEKNR

-651 KKFDKNLQINETDRR
+651 KKFDKNLQIDESDRH
-666 IDSKKPKFFN
+666 IDTKKPKFFN
-676 TGKRGIGKTDW
+676 TGKRGLGKTDW

>member
-20 LIDTILSRTQ
+20 LIDSILSKTQ

-54 RFTEDTIVEKLESIT
+54 RFTEDSITEKLESIT

-142 TLKKLGS
+142 TLKKLGA

-173 LILSGFPN
+173 LILAGFPN

-223 DTPGILDRTLEQR
+223 DTPGILDRALEQR

-257 IDVSEN
+257 VDVSEN

-298 YTELPENDRKLI
+298 YNELPEKDRKLI
-310 EDVAKEHQT
+310 EEVAKEHQT
-319 YLIQMSNNTGNGV
+319 YLIQMSNTTGNGV

-337 KACDILLKYREVKNN
+337 KACDILLKYREVKNS
-352 GTKTKDITGLD
+352 GAKTKDITGLD

-384 QSFLEEKKIKLDE
+384 QSFLEEKQNKLNEE
-397 KKEEKFDEEKFLR
+397 KNEKFDEEKFLR
-410 EDNINDLEKKVDT
+410 EDNINNLEKKI
-423 SKVKSII
+423 KNNKFKEII
-430 EANGGD
+430 EANGGT
-436 GIFFFPQREE
+436 GIYYFPLREE

-485 EEEEIINN
+485 EEEEIAQRGDM
-493 ENKGL
+493 GL
-498 GLKDDEDENMNDEE
+498 DDDENNMDDGE
-512 ESSELSDDLIEAHE
+512 ESSELSEDLIEAHE
-526 KLMKDLKTI
+526 KLMKNVKTI

-541 VKRSKLPSRL
+541 VKSSKLPSRL
-551 TGESS
+551 VGESA
-556 TDKFMAEI
+556 TDKFMNEV
-564 RPDLKEKADKIK
+564 RPDLKEKAEKIK
-576 LISHKMRREQKDK
+576 LISHKMRRDQKEK
-589 VRNNLKKDAG
+589 MRSNLKKDAG
-599 IEDNDDMDDIDEMDI
+599 IDEEDDKISDSDEMDI
-614 DEENQK
+614 EEENQK

-626 ISDKDSAKVVHEKNK
+626 ISEKESAKVVHEKNK

-676 TGKRGIGKTDW
+676 TGKRGLGKTDW

>member
-8 FKSIPIIPKVSD
+8 FKNIPIIPKVSD

-54 RFTEDTIVEKLESIT
+54 RFTEDTITEKLEAIT

-99 GTVNTAKNICQKIAS
+99 GTVNTAKNICQKIAT

-142 TLKKLGS
+142 TLKKLGA

-173 LILSGFPN
+173 LILAGFPN

-223 DTPGILDRTLEQR
+223 DTPGILDRALEQR

-298 YTELPENDRKLI
+298 YTDLPEKERKLI
-310 EDVAKEHQT
+310 EEVAKEHQT
-319 YLIQMSNNTGNGV
+319 YLIQMSNTTGNGV

-384 QSFLEEKKIKLDE
+384 QSFIEEKKIKLNEKKDE
-397 KKEEKFDEEKFLR
+397 KVDEEKFLR
-410 EDNINDLEKKVDT
+410 EDNINNLEKKVDN
-423 SKVKSII
+423 KFKEVI
-430 EANGGD
+430 EANGGT
-436 GIFFFPQREE
+436 GIYYFPLREE

-479 VEALEK
+479 VQELEK
-485 EEEEIINN
+485 EEEEILNR
-493 ENKGL
+493 EDKGL
-498 GLKDDEDENMNDEE
+498 GLDNDENMDDGE
-512 ESSELSDDLIEAHE
+512 ESSELSEDLIEAHD
-526 KLMKDLKTI
+526 KLMQDLKTI

-541 VKRSKLPSRL
+541 VKRSKLPSKL
-551 TGESS
+551 VGESA
-556 TDKFMAEI
+556 TDKFMAEV
-564 RPDLKEKADKIK
+564 RPDLKAKAEKIK
-576 LISHKMRREQKDK
+576 LLSHKMRRDQKDK

-599 IEDNDDMDDIDEMDI
+599 IGDMDEISDEMDI
-614 DEENQK
+614 EEEDQK
-620 TVKKKK
+620 VVKKKK
-626 ISDKDSAKVVHEKNK
+626 ISEKESAKVTHEKNK

-666 IDSKKPKFFN
+666 IDSKKQKFFN

>member
-8 FKSIPIIPKVSD
+8 FKNIPIIPKVSD

-43 TRIRKFYMRKV
+43 TRIRKFYMKKV
-54 RFTEDTIVEKLESIT
+54 RFTEDTITEKLESIT

-99 GTVNTAKNICQKIAS
+99 GTVNTAKNICQKISS

-142 TLKKLGS
+142 TLKKLGA

-173 LILSGFPN
+173 LILAGFPN

-223 DTPGILDRTLEQR
+223 DTPGILDRALEQR

-257 IDVSEN
+257 VDVSEN

-298 YTELPENDRKLI
+298 YTDLPEKDRKLI
-310 EDVAKEHQT
+310 EEVAKEHQT
-319 YLIQMSNNTGNGV
+319 YLIQMSNTTGNGV

-352 GTKTKDITGLD
+352 GTKTKDITSLD

-384 QSFLEEKKIKLDE
+384 QSFLEDKKMKLDA
-397 KKEEKFDEEKFLR
+397 KQKEKFDEEKFLR
-410 EDNINDLEKKVDT
+410 EDNINDLEKK
-423 SKVKSII
+423 
-430 EANGGD
+430 
-436 GIFFFPQREE
+436 
-446 FKLENPDWKYDI
+446 L
-458 WPEFMDGKNVFDFVD
+458 
-473 KDILKK
+473 
-479 VEALEK
+479 
-485 EEEEIINN
+485 IIN
-493 ENKGL
+493 
-498 GLKDDEDENMNDEE
+498 LKM
-512 ESSELSDDLIEAHE
+512 
-526 KLMKDLKTI
+526 
-535 KERHKL
+535 
-541 VKRSKLPSRL
+541 
-551 TGESS
+551 
-556 TDKFMAEI
+556 
-564 RPDLKEKADKIK
+564 
-576 LISHKMRREQKDK
+576 
-589 VRNNLKKDAG
+589 
-599 IEDNDDMDDIDEMDI
+599 
-614 DEENQK
+614 
-620 TVKKKK
+620 
-626 ISDKDSAKVVHEKNK
+626 
-641 IVQRLQKKIQ
+641 
-651 KKFDKNLQINETDRR
+651 
-666 IDSKKPKFFN
+666 
-676 TGKRGIGKTDW
+676 
-687 R
+687 

>member
-8 FKSIPIIPKVSD
+8 FKNIPIIQKVNE

-54 RFTEDTIVEKLESIT
+54 RFTEDTIVEKLDGILKS
-69 KNFPKLDDIH
+69 FPKLDDIH

-99 GTVNTAKNICQKIAS
+99 GTINTAKNICQKLAG

-149 SFNYLEEVRKHLSR
+149 SFNYLEEVRKHLAR

-173 LILSGFPN
+173 LILAGFPN

-290 ANKTDLRK
+290 ANKTDLRA
-298 YTELPENDRKLI
+298 YQDLPEKDRKNI

-319 YLIQMSNNTGNGV
+319 YLIQMSNTTGNGV

-337 KACDILLKYREVKNN
+337 KACDILLKYREVTNH
-352 GTKTKDITGLD
+352 GASSKDITGLD
-363 KIYIAKPTQIRDN
+363 KIYIAQPTQIRDN
-376 RKRTPNIP
+376 RKRLPNIP
-384 QSFLEEKKIKLDE
+384 KSFIEEKKNKIDE
-397 KKEEKFDEEKFLR
+397 DKNEKIEEEKFLR
-410 EDNINDLEKKVDT
+410 EDTINTLEKKITNNKMKEV
-423 SKVKSII
+423 I
-430 EANGGD
+430 EANGGV
-436 GIFFFPQREE
+436 GVYYFPQREE
-446 FKLENPDWKYDI
+446 FKLENPDWKYDV
-458 WPEFMDGKNVFDFVD
+458 WPEIMDGKNVYDFVD
-473 KDILKK
+473 KDILEK
-479 VEALEK
+479 VEALEQEELEIK
-485 EEEEIINN
+485 E
-493 ENKGL
+493 KGL
-498 GLKDDEDENMNDEE
+498 GLDDDEGMKDEDE
-512 ESSELSDDLIEAHE
+512 ESSELSDDLIEAHD
-526 KLMKDLKTI
+526 KLMKNVKTI

-541 VKRSKLPSRL
+541 VKRSRIPVKLGGQ
-551 TGESS
+551 TA
-556 TDKFMAEI
+556 TDKFMEEV
-564 RPDLKEKADKIK
+564 RPDLKEKAEKVK
-576 LISHKMRREQKDK
+576 LLSYKLRRDQKDK
-589 VRNNLKKDAG
+589 LRNNLKKDAG
-599 IEDNDDMDDIDEMDI
+599 VDEEDEKDNSEEMDI
-614 DEENQK
+614 DEENQN

-626 ISDKDSAKVVHEKNK
+626 ISEKESVKVKQQKNI

-651 KKFDKNLQINETDRR
+651 KKFDKNLQINETDRHISDKR
-666 IDSKKPKFFN
+666 PKFFN
-676 TGKRGIGKTDW
+676 SGKRGIGKTDW

>member
-20 LIDTILSRTQ
+20 LIDSILSKTQ

-54 RFTEDTIVEKLESIT
+54 RFTEDSITEKLESIT

-119 LKYGDSLYR
+119 LKYGDYLYR

-142 TLKKLGS
+142 TLKKLGA

-173 LILSGFPN
+173 LILAGFPN

-223 DTPGILDRTLEQR
+223 DTPGILDRALEQR

-257 IDVSEN
+257 VDVSEN

-298 YTELPENDRKLI
+298 YTDLPEKDRKLI
-310 EDVAKEHQT
+310 EEVAKEHQT
-319 YLIQMSNNTGNGV
+319 YLIQMSNTTGNGV

-337 KACDILLKYREVKNN
+337 KACDILLKYREVKNS
-352 GTKTKDITGLD
+352 GAKTKDITGLD

-384 QSFLEEKKIKLDE
+384 QSFLEEKKIKLNEE
-397 KKEEKFDEEKFLR
+397 KNEKFDEEKFLR
-410 EDNINDLEKKVDT
+410 EDNINNLEKKIKNNKFKEV
-423 SKVKSII
+423 I
-430 EANGGD
+430 EANGGT
-436 GIFFFPQREE
+436 GIYYFPLREE

-485 EEEEIINN
+485 EEEEIAQR
-493 ENKGL
+493 GDL
-498 GLKDDEDENMNDEE
+498 GLDEDEDNNNMDDGE
-512 ESSELSDDLIEAHE
+512 ESSELSEDLIEAHE
-526 KLMKDLKTI
+526 KLMKNVKTI

-551 TGESS
+551 VGESA
-556 TDKFMAEI
+556 TDKFMSEV
-564 RPDLKEKADKIK
+564 RPDLKEKAEKIK
-576 LISHKMRREQKDK
+576 LISHKLRRDQKEKMRS
-589 VRNNLKKDAG
+589 NLKKDAG
-599 IEDNDDMDDIDEMDI
+599 IDEEDDKISDSDEMDI
-614 DEENQK
+614 EEENQK

-626 ISDKDSAKVVHEKNK
+626 ISDKKSEKVIHEKNK

-666 IDSKKPKFFN
+666 IDSKKQKFFN
-676 TGKRGIGKTDW
+676 TGKRGLGKTDW

>member
-8 FKSIPIIPKVSD
+8 FKNIPIIPKVNE

-54 RFTEDTIVEKLESIT
+54 RFTEDTIVEKLDGII
-69 KNFPKLDDIH
+69 KGFPKLDDIH

-99 GTVNTAKNICQKIAS
+99 GTVNTAKNICQKLAG

-142 TLKKLGS
+142 ALKKLGS

-163 FPSIDPTERT
+163 FPSIGPTERT
-173 LILSGFPN
+173 LILAGFPN

-199 AYHFTTQSLF
+199 DYHFTTQSLF

-245 ALAHLDACILYF
+245 ALAHLDACILFF

-290 ANKTDLRK
+290 ANKTDLRA
-298 YTELPENDRKLI
+298 YNDLPEKDRKNI

-319 YLIQMSNNTGNGV
+319 YLIQMSNTTGNGV

-337 KACDILLKYREVKNN
+337 KACDILLKYREVKNSGN
-352 GTKTKDITGLD
+352 KTKDITGLD
-363 KIYIAKPTQIRDN
+363 KIYIAQPTQIRDN

-384 QSFLEEKKIKLDE
+384 QSFLEEKKIKLNE
-397 KKEEKFDEEKFLR
+397 EQNEKFDEEKFLR
-410 EDNINDLEKKVDT
+410 EDNINKLEKKIKNNKFKEV
-423 SKVKSII
+423 I
-430 EANGGD
+430 EANGGT
-436 GIFFFPQREE
+436 GIYYFPLREE
-446 FKLENPDWKYDI
+446 FKLENPEWKYDI

-485 EEEEIINN
+485 EEEEILKNGD
-493 ENKGL
+493 KGL
-498 GLKDDEDENMNDEE
+498 DLEDNDNMDDGE

-526 KLMKDLKTI
+526 KLVQNLKTI

-541 VKRSKLPSRL
+541 VKKSKLPSKL
-551 TGESS
+551 VGDSA
-556 TDKFMAEI
+556 TDKFMAQV

-576 LISHKMRREQKDK
+576 LLSQKMRRDQKDK
-589 VRNNLKKDAG
+589 VRTNLKKDAG
-599 IEDNDDMDDIDEMDI
+599 IEGDDKIISDSDEMDI
-614 DEENQK
+614 EEENQK

-626 ISDKDSAKVVHEKNK
+626 LSEKESAKVTHEKNK

>member
-20 LIDTILSRTQ
+20 LIDSILSKTQ

-54 RFTEDTIVEKLESIT
+54 RFTEDSITEKLESIT

-142 TLKKLGS
+142 TLIKLGA

-173 LILSGFPN
+173 LILAGFPN

-223 DTPGILDRTLEQR
+223 DTPGILDRALEQR

-257 IDVSEN
+257 VDVSEN

-298 YTELPENDRKLI
+298 YTDLPEKDRKLI
-310 EDVAKEHQT
+310 EEVAKEHQT
-319 YLIQMSNNTGNGV
+319 YLIQMSNTTGNGV

-337 KACDILLKYREVKNN
+337 KACDILLKYREVKNS
-352 GTKTKDITGLD
+352 GAKTKDITGLD

-384 QSFLEEKKIKLDE
+384 QSFLEEKKIKLNEE
-397 KKEEKFDEEKFLR
+397 KNEKFDEEKFLR
-410 EDNINDLEKKVDT
+410 EDNINNLEKKIKNNKFKEV
-423 SKVKSII
+423 I
-430 EANGGD
+430 EANGGT
-436 GIFFFPQREE
+436 GIYYFPLREE

-485 EEEEIINN
+485 EEEEIAQR
-493 ENKGL
+493 GDL
-498 GLKDDEDENMNDEE
+498 GLDEDEDNNNMDDGE
-512 ESSELSDDLIEAHE
+512 ESSELSEDLIEAHE
-526 KLMKDLKTI
+526 KLMKNVKTI

-551 TGESS
+551 VGDSA
-556 TDKFMAEI
+556 TDKFMSEV
-564 RPDLKEKADKIK
+564 RPDLKEKAEKIK
-576 LISHKMRREQKDK
+576 LISHKLRRDQKEKMRS
-589 VRNNLKKDAG
+589 NLKKDAG
-599 IEDNDDMDDIDEMDI
+599 IDEEDDKISDSDEMDI
-614 DEENQK
+614 EEENQK

-626 ISDKDSAKVVHEKNK
+626 ISDKKSEKVIHEKNK

-676 TGKRGIGKTDW
+676 TGKRGLGKTDW

>member
-20 LIDTILSRTQ
+20 LIDSILSKTQ

-54 RFTEDTIVEKLESIT
+54 RFTEDSITEKLESIT

-142 TLKKLGS
+142 TLKKLGA

-173 LILSGFPN
+173 LILAGFPN

-223 DTPGILDRTLEQR
+223 DTPGILDRALEQR

-257 IDVSEN
+257 VDVSEN

-298 YTELPENDRKLI
+298 YNELPEKDRKLI
-310 EDVAKEHQT
+310 EEVAKEHQT
-319 YLIQMSNNTGNGV
+319 YLIQMSNTTGNGV

-337 KACDILLKYREVKNN
+337 KACDILLKYREVKNS
-352 GTKTKDITGLD
+352 GAKTKDITGLD

-384 QSFLEEKKIKLDE
+384 QSFLEEKQNKLNEE
-397 KKEEKFDEEKFLR
+397 KNEKFDEEKFLR
-410 EDNINDLEKKVDT
+410 EDNINNLEKKI
-423 SKVKSII
+423 KNNKFKEII
-430 EANGGD
+430 EANGGT
-436 GIFFFPQREE
+436 GIYYFPLREE

-485 EEEEIINN
+485 EEEIAQRGDM
-493 ENKGL
+493 GL
-498 GLKDDEDENMNDEE
+498 DDDENNMDDGE
-512 ESSELSDDLIEAHE
+512 ESSELSEDLIEAHE
-526 KLMKDLKTI
+526 KLMKNVKTI

-551 TGESS
+551 VGESA
-556 TDKFMAEI
+556 TDKFMNEV
-564 RPDLKEKADKIK
+564 RPDLKEKAETIK
-576 LISHKMRREQKDK
+576 LISHKMRRDQKEK
-589 VRNNLKKDAG
+589 MRSNLKKDAG
-599 IEDNDDMDDIDEMDI
+599 IDEEDDKISDSDEMDI
-614 DEENQK
+614 EEENQK

-626 ISDKDSAKVVHEKNK
+626 ISEKESAKVVHEKNK

-676 TGKRGIGKTDW
+676 TGKRGLGKTDW

>member
-8 FKSIPIIPKVSD
+8 FKNIPIIPKVSD

-54 RFTEDTIVEKLESIT
+54 RFTEDTITEKLESIT

-142 TLKKLGS
+142 ALKKLGA

-173 LILSGFPN
+173 LILAGFPN

-223 DTPGILDRTLEQR
+223 DTPGILDRALEQR

-257 IDVSEN
+257 IDVSEG

-298 YTELPENDRKLI
+298 YTDLPEKERKLI
-310 EDVAKEHQT
+310 EEVAKEHQT
-319 YLIQMSNNTGNGV
+319 YLIQMSNTTGNGV

-337 KACDILLKYREVKNN
+337 KACDILLKYREVKNSGN
-352 GTKTKDITGLD
+352 KTKDITGLD
-363 KIYIAKPTQIRDN
+363 KIYIAQPTQIRDN

-384 QSFLEEKKIKLDE
+384 QSFLEEKKIKLNE
-397 KKEEKFDEEKFLR
+397 EQNEKFDEEKFLR
-410 EDNINDLEKKVDT
+410 EDNINKLEKKIKNNKFKEV
-423 SKVKSII
+423 I
-430 EANGGD
+430 EANGGT
-436 GIFFFPQREE
+436 GIYYFPLREE
-446 FKLENPDWKYDI
+446 FKLENPEWKYDI

-485 EEEEIINN
+485 EEEEILKNGD
-493 ENKGL
+493 KGL
-498 GLKDDEDENMNDEE
+498 DLEDNDNMDDGE

-526 KLMKDLKTI
+526 KLVQNLKTI

-541 VKRSKLPSRL
+541 VKKSKLPSKL
-551 TGESS
+551 VGDSA
-556 TDKFMAEI
+556 TDKFMAQV

-576 LISHKMRREQKDK
+576 LLSQKMRRDQKDK
-589 VRNNLKKDAG
+589 VRTNLKKDAG
-599 IEDNDDMDDIDEMDI
+599 IEEDDKIISDSDEMDI
-614 DEENQK
+614 EEENQK

-626 ISDKDSAKVVHEKNK
+626 LSEKESAKVTHEKNK

-651 KKFDKNLQINETDRR
+651 KKFDKNLQINETDRI
-666 IDSKKPKFFN
+666 IDSKKPKFFH
-676 TGKRGIGKTDW
+676 TGKSGIGKTDW

>member
-8 FKSIPIIPKVSD
+8 FKNIPIIPKVSD

-54 RFTEDTIVEKLESIT
+54 RFTEDTITEKLEAIT

-99 GTVNTAKNICQKIAS
+99 GTVNTAKNICQKIAT

-142 TLKKLGS
+142 TLKKLGA

-173 LILSGFPN
+173 LILAGFPN

-223 DTPGILDRTLEQR
+223 DTPGILDRALEQR

-298 YTELPENDRKLI
+298 YTDLPEKERKLI
-310 EDVAKEHQT
+310 EEVAKEHQT
-319 YLIQMSNNTGNGV
+319 YLIQMSNTTGNGV

-384 QSFLEEKKIKLDE
+384 QSFIEEKKIKLNEKKDE
-397 KKEEKFDEEKFLR
+397 KVDEEKFLR
-410 EDNINDLEKKVDT
+410 EDNINNLEKKVDN
-423 SKVKSII
+423 KFKEVI
-430 EANGGD
+430 EANGGT
-436 GIFFFPQREE
+436 GIYYFPLREE

-479 VEALEK
+479 VQELEK
-485 EEEEIINN
+485 EEEEILNR
-493 ENKGL
+493 EDKGL
-498 GLKDDEDENMNDEE
+498 GLDNDENMDDGE
-512 ESSELSDDLIEAHE
+512 ESSELSEDLIEAHD
-526 KLMKDLKTI
+526 KLMQDLKTI

-541 VKRSKLPSRL
+541 VKRSKLPSKL
-551 TGESS
+551 VGESA
-556 TDKFMAEI
+556 TDKFMAEV
-564 RPDLKEKADKIK
+564 RPDLKAKAEKIK
-576 LISHKMRREQKDK
+576 LLSHKMRRDQKDK

-599 IEDNDDMDDIDEMDI
+599 IGDMDEISDEMDI
-614 DEENQK
+614 EEEDQK
-620 TVKKKK
+620 IVKKKK
-626 ISDKDSAKVVHEKNK
+626 ISEKESAKVTHEKNK

-666 IDSKKPKFFN
+666 IDSKKQKFFN

>member
-8 FKSIPIIPKVSD
+8 FKNIPIIPKVSD

-54 RFTEDTIVEKLESIT
+54 RFTEDTITEKLEAIT

-99 GTVNTAKNICQKIAS
+99 GTVNTAKNICQKIAT

-142 TLKKLGS
+142 TLKKLGA

-223 DTPGILDRTLEQR
+223 DTPGILDRALEQR

-298 YTELPENDRKLI
+298 YTDLPEKERKLI
-310 EDVAKEHQT
+310 EEVAKEHQT
-319 YLIQMSNNTGNGV
+319 YLIQMSNTTGNGV

-384 QSFLEEKKIKLDE
+384 QSFIEEKKIKLNEKKDE
-397 KKEEKFDEEKFLR
+397 KIDEEKFLR
-410 EDNINDLEKKVDT
+410 EDNINNLEKKVDN
-423 SKVKSII
+423 KFKEVI
-430 EANGGD
+430 EANGGT
-436 GIFFFPQREE
+436 GIYYFPLREE

-479 VEALEK
+479 VQELEK
-485 EEEEIINN
+485 EEEEILNR
-493 ENKGL
+493 EDKGL
-498 GLKDDEDENMNDEE
+498 GLDNDENMDDGE
-512 ESSELSDDLIEAHE
+512 ESSELSEDLIEAHD
-526 KLMKDLKTI
+526 KLMQDLKTI

-541 VKRSKLPSRL
+541 VKRSKLPSKL
-551 TGESS
+551 VGESA
-556 TDKFMAEI
+556 TDKFMAEV
-564 RPDLKEKADKIK
+564 RPDLKAKAEKIK
-576 LISHKMRREQKDK
+576 LLSHKMRRDQKDK

-599 IEDNDDMDDIDEMDI
+599 IGDMDEISDEMDI
-614 DEENQK
+614 EEEDQK
-620 TVKKKK
+620 VVKKKK
-626 ISDKDSAKVVHEKNK
+626 ISEKESAKVTHEKNK

-666 IDSKKPKFFN
+666 IDSKKQKFFN

>member
-8 FKSIPIIPKVSD
+8 FKNIPIIPKVNE

-54 RFTEDTIVEKLESIT
+54 RFTEDTIVEKLDGII
-69 KNFPKLDDIH
+69 KGFPKLDDIH

-99 GTVNTAKNICQKIAS
+99 GTVNTAKNICQKIAG

-142 TLKKLGS
+142 ALKKLGS
-149 SFNYLEEVRKHLSR
+149 SLNYLEEVRKHLSR

-173 LILSGFPN
+173 LILAGFPN

-199 AYHFTTQSLF
+199 DYHFTTQSLF

-245 ALAHLDACILYF
+245 ALAHLDACILFF

-290 ANKTDLRK
+290 ANKTDLRA
-298 YTELPENDRKLI
+298 YNELSEKDRKNI

-319 YLIQMSNNTGNGV
+319 YLIQMSNTTGNGV

-337 KACDILLKYREVKNN
+337 KACDILLKYREVTNH
-352 GTKTKDITGLD
+352 GAKTKDITGLD
-363 KIYIAKPTQIRDN
+363 KIYIAQPTQIRDN
-376 RKRTPNIP
+376 RKRLPNIP
-384 QSFLEEKKIKLDE
+384 KSFIEEKNNKI
-397 KKEEKFDEEKFLR
+397 KEEKDEKIDEEKFLR
-410 EDNINDLEKKVDT
+410 EDTINNLEKKIT
-423 SKVKSII
+423 NNKMKEII
-430 EANGGD
+430 EANGGI
-436 GIFFFPQREE
+436 GVYYFPQREE
-446 FKLENPDWKYDI
+446 FKLENPEWKYDV
-458 WPEFMDGKNVFDFVD
+458 WPEIMDGKNVYDFVD

-479 VEALEK
+479 VEALEQEELLIK
-485 EEEEIINN
+485 E
-493 ENKGL
+493 KGL
-498 GLKDDEDENMNDEE
+498 GLDDDEMRDDDE

-526 KLMKDLKTI
+526 KLMKNVKNI

-541 VKRSKLPSRL
+541 VKKSRIPTKLGGQ
-551 TGESS
+551 TA
-556 TDKFMAEI
+556 TDKFMEEV
-564 RPDLKEKADKIK
+564 RPDLKEKAEKVK
-576 LISHKMRREQKDK
+576 LLSYKLRREQKDK
-589 VRNNLKKDAG
+589 MRNNLKKDAG
-599 IEDNDDMDDIDEMDI
+599 VTEEELKNIDDNEMDI
-614 DEENQK
+614 DEENE
-620 TVKKKK
+620 TTTKKKK
-626 ISDKDSAKVVHEKNK
+626 VSEKESTKVKQEKNR

-651 KKFDKNLQINETDRR
+651 KKFDKNLQINESDRH
-666 IDSKKPKFFN
+666 IGDKKPRFFN
-676 TGKRGIGKTDW
+676 SGKRGIGKTDW

>member
-8 FKSIPIIPKVSD
+8 FKNIPIIPKVSD

-54 RFTEDTIVEKLESIT
+54 RFTEDTITEKLEAIT

-119 LKYGDSLYR
+119 LKYCYSLYR

-142 TLKKLGS
+142 TLKKLGA

-173 LILSGFPN
+173 LILAGFPN

-223 DTPGILDRTLEQR
+223 DTPGILDRALEQR

-298 YTELPENDRKLI
+298 YTDLPEKERKLI
-310 EDVAKEHQT
+310 EEVAKEHQT
-319 YLIQMSNNTGNGV
+319 YLIQMSNTTGNGV

-384 QSFLEEKKIKLDE
+384 QSFIEEKKIKLNEKKDE
-397 KKEEKFDEEKFLR
+397 KVDEEKFLR
-410 EDNINDLEKKVDT
+410 EDNINNLEKKVDN
-423 SKVKSII
+423 KFKEVI
-430 EANGGD
+430 EANGGT
-436 GIFFFPQREE
+436 GIYYFPLREE

-479 VEALEK
+479 VQELEK
-485 EEEEIINN
+485 EEEEILNR
-493 ENKGL
+493 EDKGL
-498 GLKDDEDENMNDEE
+498 GLDNDENMDDGE
-512 ESSELSDDLIEAHE
+512 ESSELSEDLIEAHD
-526 KLMKDLKTI
+526 KLMQDLKTI

-551 TGESS
+551 VGESA
-556 TDKFMAEI
+556 TDKFMAEV
-564 RPDLKEKADKIK
+564 RPDLKAKAEKIK
-576 LISHKMRREQKDK
+576 LLSHKMRRDQKDK

-599 IEDNDDMDDIDEMDI
+599 IGDMDEISDEMDI
-614 DEENQK
+614 EEEEQK
-620 TVKKKK
+620 VVKKKK
-626 ISDKDSAKVVHEKNK
+626 ISEKESAKVTHEKNK

-666 IDSKKPKFFN
+666 IDSKKQKFFN